1 MTVEMEQVI
10 KRYDQFCLNISLKA
24 VPGQITGLVGPNG
37 AGKSTAFKSIL
48 GLTNIDGGS
57 ISVFDKPH
65 GSLTPKDKQDISVVL
80 SDSGFSGYLTTNSIV
95 AIMAAMYPDF
105 DKKGFLARCRGFSL
119 PLKKKIKD
127 FSTGMRA
134 KLKLS
139 LALSHPSKL
148 LILDEPTA
156 GLDVIARD
164 ELLTLLREYMEE
176 DEARSILISSH
187 ISSDLEG
194 LCDDI
199 YFIHDGQIVLHE
211 DTDVL
216 LGSYASLKVDEKQF
230 EKLDK
235 QYIISAV
242 RESFGYLLLTDQKQ
256 FYLENYPDIVVQKG
270 SIDDIILLK
279 VKGEPV

>member
-1 MTVEMEQVI
+1 
-10 KRYDQFCLNISLKA
+10 
-24 VPGQITGLVGPNG
+24 
-37 AGKSTAFKSIL
+37 
-48 GLTNIDGGS
+48 
-57 ISVFDKPH
+57 
-65 GSLTPKDKQDISVVL
+65 
-80 SDSGFSGYLTTNSIV
+80 
-95 AIMAAMYPDF
+95 
-105 DKKGFLARCRGFSL
+105 
-119 PLKKKIKD
+119 
-127 FSTGMRA
+127 
-134 KLKLS
+134 
-139 LALSHPSKL
+139 
-148 LILDEPTA
+148 
-156 GLDVIARD
+156 
-164 ELLTLLREYMEE
+164 MEE
-176 DEARSILISSH
+176 NEERSILISSH